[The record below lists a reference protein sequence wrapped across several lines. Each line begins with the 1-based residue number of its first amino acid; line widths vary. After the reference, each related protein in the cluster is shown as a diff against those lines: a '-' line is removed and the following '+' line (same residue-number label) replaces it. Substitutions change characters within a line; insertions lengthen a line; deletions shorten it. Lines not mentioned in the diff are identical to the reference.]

1 MTLVERKQIC
11 DMWCPLF
18 FLYFRV
24 QRESTLERCES
35 WLSSTSRKYMITHIL
50 IFQHIYWFFQTCGLN
65 NCMEMVWCRI
75 YLSGSKWLF
84 NLPNSWATDCMPPW
98 WWHMCISEKNS
109 SCCNGSSNKLCHV
122 FRFIRFIYH
131 PTGWRNWTTSK
142 KAICLTQIWRHTPC
156 IINSIIV
163 NEIKNCK
170 MPSFTCLLNYK
181 LNLDRG

>member
-1 MTLVERKQIC
+1 
-11 DMWCPLF
+11 
-18 FLYFRV
+18 
-24 QRESTLERCES
+24 
-35 WLSSTSRKYMITHIL
+35 
-50 IFQHIYWFFQTCGLN
+50 
-65 NCMEMVWCRI
+65 MV
-75 YLSGSKWLF
+75 S
-84 NLPNSWATDCMPPW
+84 NLPFWIEMTVQSAKLLGYGLYATCLAKSQQKLSIWDPSDEPIFTRKVPW

-142 KAICLTQIWRHTPC
+142 KAICLTQVWRHTPC